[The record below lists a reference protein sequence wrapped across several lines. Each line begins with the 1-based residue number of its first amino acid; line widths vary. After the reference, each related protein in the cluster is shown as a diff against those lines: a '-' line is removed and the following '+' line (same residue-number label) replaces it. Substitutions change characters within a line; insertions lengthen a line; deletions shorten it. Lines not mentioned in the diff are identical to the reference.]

1 MSFTR
6 IKCLLSLIQNRSN
19 QRGILGMKK
28 IRIGVLMGGKS
39 IEREVSFNS
48 GRTVCDHLDTHYYE
62 VIPLFQSIDGT
73 LYILPWQFIHRGKIS
88 DFEHRLPQEATSIIW
103 DDLKLTVDFIFIAM
117 HGEFAEDGCLQGLLE
132 LLQIPYLGSGV
143 LSSALGM
150 NKIMQKEVLSHA
162 GISVANGISVS
173 PKEIEQFQK
182 YEDAILNALAQKN
195 ISLPYIV
202 KPGHAGSSLGVQVV
216 TKKEQLSQALLTACH
231 INSRKKQDV
240 LIEEKIEGMEFSCV
254 CLYDHATES
263 FIALPPT
270 EVVPRDNSVIFD
282 YEQKYMPGKAIEFT
296 PARCSRE
303 TLEKIKQTCLQVTK
317 ILGMTTL
324 SRIDGFV
331 SKQDKIIIVDP
342 NSFSGLSPASFVFR
356 EAAEHGMH
364 HADLINH
371 LIASSLHHYGLLQNH
386 HAMKEEKLMDKKT
399 MRVAV
404 VMGGR
409 SNEKETSLESGRNV
423 VYKLSSENYEVI
435 PLFVDS
441 NLVLHRLD
449 YRLLV
454 RNSTVEIEQ
463 LLDVTSKIAW
473 ADLPLIADFVFIA
486 LHGGEGENGCVQ
498 GMLEMFGM
506 PYNGS
511 GVLTSALCMD
521 KHKTNAFLKS
531 KGFAVPDNILV
542 SRQDWIANKENIVAT
557 IKETLSL
564 PVIIKP
570 HDDGCSVMVQKI
582 TTVDQLETALS
593 RFFETEKDAALIEE
607 YIMGMELTVG
617 VIGNDTPY
625 ALPPSQAIAS
635 HDILSTQEK
644 FLPGAGENQT
654 PAPLPATALQ
664 LVKQTME
671 AVYSALLCKGY
682 ARIDCFY
689 QNATQSKT
697 GSERIVILEINTLPA
712 LTPATCIF
720 HQAAEIGVSPRSFI
734 NTIIKLGLEHHGKNV
749 DSTIAESLIASFAT
763 KDKQIELP

>member
-1 MSFTR
+1 MPVIISSNCVTTEA
-6 IKCLLSLIQNRSN
+6 LLF
-19 QRGILGMKK
+19 MKK

-73 LYILPWQFIHRGKIS
+73 LYLLPWQFIHRGKIS
-88 DFEHRLPQEATSIIW
+88 DFEHRLSQEATPIIW
-103 DDLKLTVDFIFIAM
+103 DDLKEYVDFVFIAM

-132 LLQIPYLGSGV
+132 ILQIPYLGSGV
-143 LSSALGM
+143 LPSALGM
-150 NKIMQKEVLSHA
+150 NKIIQKEILAHN

-173 PKEIEQFQK
+173 IKEIEQFKK
-182 YEDAILNALAQKN
+182 YEEAVLNSLTKKN

-202 KPGHAGSSLGVQVV
+202 KPCHAGSSLGVRVV
-216 TKKEQLSQALLTACH
+216 TKKEQLYEALLAAYQV
-231 INSRKKQDV
+231 NPRKKQDV

-254 CLYDHATES
+254 CLYDRVTQS

-270 EVVPRDNSVIFD
+270 EVVPKDNTSLFD
-282 YEQKYMPGKAIEFT
+282 YEQKYMPGNAIEFT
-296 PARCSRE
+296 PARCSQE
-303 TLEKIKQTCLQVTK
+303 TLEKIKQTCLHVTK
-317 ILGMTTL
+317 VLEMTTL

-331 SKQDKIIIVDP
+331 SKQGEIIIVDP

-371 LIASSLHHYGLLQNH
+371 LIESSLHHYGLLKNDTN
-386 HAMKEEKLMDKKT
+386 ATNKEILMNKKT
-399 MRVAV
+399 MRIAV
-404 VMGGR
+404 LMGGR

-441 NLVLHRLD
+441 NLILHKLNH
-449 YRLLV
+449 RLLV
-454 RNSTVEIEQ
+454 RNSTVEIEH
-463 LLDVTSKIAW
+463 LLDETSKIAW
-473 ADLPLIADFVFIA
+473 SELPAIVDFVFIA
-486 LHGGEGENGCVQ
+486 LHGGEGENGCIQ
-498 GMLEMFGM
+498 GMLEMFDL

-521 KHKTNAFLKS
+521 KYKTNSFLKN
-531 KGFAVPDNILV
+531 KGFNVPDSILI
-542 SRQDWIANKENIVAT
+542 SREEWLTDKEKTVAA
-557 IKETLSL
+557 INATLHL

-582 TTVDQLETALS
+582 AGAEELTTALS
-593 RFFETEKDAALIEE
+593 RFFETEKNSALIEE
-607 YIMGMELTVG
+607 YITGMELTVG
-617 VIGNDTPY
+617 VIGNDTPH

-654 PAPLPATALQ
+654 PAPLSAAALK
-664 LVKQTME
+664 LVQHTME
-671 AVYSALLCKGY
+671 SVYSALLCKGY

-689 QNATQSKT
+689 QDATQSKT

-720 HQAAEIGVSPRSFI
+720 HQAAEFGISPRGFI
-734 NTIIKLGLEHHGKNV
+734 TTIIKLGLEHHAKIV
-749 DSTIAESLIASFAT
+749 DSKMGSSLITNFST
-763 KDKQIELP
+763 EDKQIELP